1 MALPGSVRNSVLVL
15 SGHRPIY
22 YGWWIMI
29 AASLGT
35 SLLSG
40 LFFWSFGLYIDP
52 VERHFGWSRAEVS
65 LGVSVALLAGGL
77 VSPLV
82 GKWTDRLGPRFMIL
96 TGAAIFAAGFG
107 LLATTS
113 ALWQWYLYLAVVGV
127 SLSMMF
133 FIAFPVLVSRW
144 FEQRRGVAIGFLAV
158 GISIG
163 GIVFVPIIRVLID
176 ALGWEGALIFS
187 AVLVA
192 AYFLPV
198 GLLVVRDGPD
208 RARSEGDG
216 PTGTAPA
223 PSSPSAP
230 AGVSLRGAI
239 RTPVFWALALA
250 IALYFYASFGLAVHA
265 VPLFE
270 SRGISSGW
278 AAGLI
283 SIMAGVSII
292 TRLLLAAAA
301 DRVRR
306 FESIAMLITGS
317 GVAVS
322 AVVLADTSTAALAV
336 FVLLWSISDAGPSLI
351 EPLAVARAFG
361 MAHFATILGTIAMLR
376 TGIMLVAPTVAGA
389 LFDATGSYDWALVML
404 LSAFG
409 GSLVLFYVAMRLPH
423 PVFPPRAAEAPA
435 AGSPVR

>member
-1 MALPGSVRNSVLVL
+1 MALRGSVRNSVLVL
-15 SGHRPIY
+15 SGHRRIY

-35 SLLSG
+35 ALLSG

-82 GKWTDRLGPRFMIL
+82 GRWTDRRGPRFMLL
-96 TGAAIFAAGFG
+96 TGAAICAAGFG

-113 ALWQWYLYLAVVGV
+113 VLWQWYLYLAVIGV
-127 SLSMMF
+127 SLSMIF

-144 FEQRRGVAIGFLAV
+144 FEQRRGVAIGLLAV

-163 GIVFVPIIRVLID
+163 GIVFVPIIRLLID
-176 ALGWEGALIFS
+176 ALGWEGALVFS

-192 AYFLPV
+192 VYFLPV
-198 GLLVVRDGPD
+198 GLLVVRDSPD
-208 RARSEGDG
+208 RARSVRDG
-216 PTGTAPA
+216 PADAVPEPRSQFA
-223 PSSPSAP
+223 PS
-230 AGVSLRGAI
+230 GVSLGVAI
-239 RTPVFWALALA
+239 RTPLFWALALA

-270 SRGISSGW
+270 SRGISAGW

-283 SIMAGVSII
+283 SIMAGVSVI
-292 TRLLLAAAA
+292 TRLLLAVAA

-317 GVAVS
+317 GVAVC
-322 AVVLADTSTAALAV
+322 AVILVDASVAALAL
-336 FVLLWSISDAGPSLI
+336 FVLFWSFSDAGPSLI
-351 EPLAVARAFG
+351 EPLAVGRAFG

-376 TGIMLVAPTVAGA
+376 TGVMLVAPAVAGA
-389 LFDATGSYDWALVML
+389 VFDATGSYDWALVML
-404 LSAFG
+404 LGAFG
-409 GSLVLFYVAMRLPH
+409 ASLALFYVAMRLPH
-423 PVFPPRAAEAPA
+423 PVFPTRAVEAA
-435 AGSPVR
+435 AVAGGQ